1 MEDNKIDIKSIIE
14 EKVKNRFIPISET
27 KTIDYDDLLD
37 DGRVLFNNELRLI
50 NTDWYFHGK
59 PSTVTLVQGS
69 SDTVHIFTDI
79 DLLFIKFFS
88 SLDGQNKYIYM
99 IDVKK
104 GNIEYETIKGT
115 LFDEND
121 YLELS
126 TQKES
131 CKFIA

>member
-1 MEDNKIDIKSIIE
+1 MEDNKINIKSIIE

-27 KTIDYDDLLD
+27 KTIDYNDLLD
-37 DGRVLFNNELRLI
+37 DGRILFYNKLRII

-59 PSTVTLVQGS
+59 PSTVTLVQGL

-79 DLLFIKFFS
+79 DLLSIRFFS

-104 GNIEYETIKGT
+104 GNIKYETI
-115 LFDEND
+115 
-121 YLELS
+121 
-126 TQKES
+126 
-131 CKFIA
+131 